1 MHTSPAGQ
9 AISCHIFQE
18 AKGSAEGQTGRF
30 LWMKNLLYRLK
41 ATSWCSS
48 ICFVGVLALSQC
60 QPAEQTRL
68 PEETLVRIMADLH
81 IAEAATTGLTGFRKD
96 SLLYLYYEQI
106 FDLHGVERADYEH
119 DIRLL
124 SHDEDRMMRMVE
136 EAEALLKEAA
146 GEQ

>member
-1 MHTSPAGQ
+1 
-9 AISCHIFQE
+9 
-18 AKGSAEGQTGRF
+18 
-30 LWMKNLLYRLK
+30 MKSLLYRLK
-41 ATSWCSS
+41 ATAGCVG
-48 ICFVGVLALSQC
+48 ICLVGALALSRC
-60 QPAEQTRL
+60 QPTEQTRL

-106 FDLHGVERADYEH
+106 FALHGVKRADYEH

-124 SHDEDRMMRMVE
+124 SRDEDRMMRIVE

>member
-1 MHTSPAGQ
+1 M
-9 AISCHIFQE
+9 
-18 AKGSAEGQTGRF
+18 KG
-30 LWMKNLLYRLK
+30 LLYRLK
-41 ATSWCSS
+41 AAPWCAG
-48 ICFVGVLALSQC
+48 ICLVGALALCQC

-106 FDLHGVERADYEH
+106 FALHGVERADYEH

-124 SHDEDRMMRMVE
+124 SRDEDRMMRMVE

>member
-1 MHTSPAGQ
+1 MSRRILQGTGSGTEGQ
-9 AISCHIFQE
+9 A
-18 AKGSAEGQTGRF
+18 GRF
-30 LWMKNLLYRLK
+30 LWMKNLLYHLK
-41 ATSWCSS
+41 APPRRAG
-48 ICFVGVLALSQC
+48 ICLLWTLAFAQC

-106 FDLHGVERADYEH
+106 FALYGIERADYEH

-124 SHDEDRMMRMVE
+124 SRDEDRMMRIVE
-136 EAEALLKEAA
+136 EAEALLKEAV